1 MHAATGAA
9 PTGVILAATTS
20 AARLVQVKAP
30 PRPAAA
36 VDLSAAATIAATR
49 APQLLA
55 PLPAARSRVL
65 TTTGAFG
72 LDWRAF
78 FSLHGCGSSEVV
90 SAEQIN
96 PPPRARFTQRNRTP
110 PSWTPPRRRIP
121 PRNPH
126 WSISFLSYSLIGKII
141 CLSSH
146 LPALREGARPTTVT
160 GLPTH

>member
-1 MHAATGAA
+1 MQAATGAA
-9 PTGVILAATTS
+9 PTGVILAAATS
-20 AARLVQVKAP
+20 AAGLVQMKAP

-36 VDLSAAATIAATR
+36 VGLAAAAPIAATR

-55 PLPAARSRVL
+55 PLPARSRVL

-72 LDWRAF
+72 LDWRALF
-78 FSLHGCGSSEVV
+78 PLHCCGSSEVV

-126 WSISFLSYSLIGKII
+126 WSISSLFYSLIGKII
-141 CLSSH
+141 CLSLH
-146 LPALREGARPTTVT
+146 LPALREGARPTTVI
-160 GLPTH
+160 GFPTH